1 MITMQE
7 AYIVAYG
14 RSAAAKAK
22 QGALFH
28 ERPDDVAAK
37 VLQGVLKRI
46 DGKFNK
52 NMIEDVIVGTA
63 FPEGLQG
70 QNIART
76 IALRTGLSDTVPGQT
91 VNRYC
96 SSGLQT
102 IAIAANQIMAGQ
114 GDILVAGGVE
124 LMSAVPM
131 GGNEP
136 TNNPTLQ
143 YDDIGASYPM
153 GLTAENVASQFDVS
167 REDQDAYAVRSHQR
181 AYDAQR
187 DGRFKNEII
196 PIQVN
201 SVEYTNAGPK
211 VHTNIFDQD
220 EFIRPD
226 TTMEALA
233 KLRTVFKADGTV
245 TAGTSAPLSDGAGF
259 VVLMSGDKV
268 KELGVTPIARFVGY
282 KAVGVDPKIMGIG
295 PAYAIPEVLSLSN
308 LSVEDIDLIELNEAF
323 ASQTIASIKE
333 VGLDI
338 SRTNVNG
345 GAIAL
350 GHPLGATGAMLTAR
364 LLNEMGRRP
373 DSRYGMVTMCI
384 GVGMGAAA
392 IFEYV
397 RQNG

>member
-187 DGRFKNEII
+187 DGRFKDEII

-201 SVEYTNAGPK
+201 SVEYTNVGPK

-345 GAIAL
+345 GAITL

-397 RQNG
+397 R

>member
-1 MITMQE
+1 MQE

-76 IALRTGLSDTVPGQT
+76 IALRAGLSDTVPGQT

-187 DGRFKNEII
+187 DGRFKDEII
-196 PIQVN
+196 PIRVN

-373 DSRYGMVTMCI
+373 DSRYGMFTMCI

-397 RQNG
+397 R

>member
-1 MITMQE
+1 MQE

-76 IALRTGLSDTVPGQT
+76 IALRVGLSDTVPGQT

-187 DGRFKNEII
+187 DGRFKDEII
-196 PIQVN
+196 PIRVN

-397 RQNG
+397 R

>member
-153 GLTAENVASQFDVS
+153 GLTAENIASQFDIS

-187 DGRFKNEII
+187 DGRFKDEII

-308 LSVEDIDLIELNEAF
+308 LSLEDIDLIELNEAF

-397 RQNG
+397 R

>member
-1 MITMQE
+1 MQE

-76 IALRTGLSDTVPGQT
+76 IALLTGLSDTVPGQT

-187 DGRFKNEII
+187 DGRFKDEII
-196 PIQVN
+196 PIRVN

-338 SRTNVNG
+338 SRTNVNS

-397 RQNG
+397 R

>member
-167 REDQDAYAVRSHQR
+167 SEDQDAYAVRSHQR
-181 AYDAQR
+181 AYDTQL
-187 DGRFKNEII
+187 DGRFKDEII

-226 TTMEALA
+226 TTIEALA

-397 RQNG
+397 R

>member
-181 AYDAQR
+181 TYDAQR
-187 DGRFKNEII
+187 DGRFKDEII

-201 SVEYTNAGPK
+201 SVEYTNVGPK

-397 RQNG
+397 R

>member
-76 IALRTGLSDTVPGQT
+76 IALRAGLSDTVPGQT

-187 DGRFKNEII
+187 DGRFNDEII

-373 DSRYGMVTMCI
+373 DNRYGMVTMCI

-397 RQNG
+397 R

>member
-1 MITMQE
+1 MQE

-76 IALRTGLSDTVPGQT
+76 IALLTGLSDTVPGQT

-187 DGRFKNEII
+187 DGRFKDEII
-196 PIQVN
+196 PIRVN

-226 TTMEALA
+226 TTMEVLA

-397 RQNG
+397 R

>member
-1 MITMQE
+1 MQE

-114 GDILVAGGVE
+114 GDMLVAGGVE

-187 DGRFKNEII
+187 HGRFKDEII

-268 KELGVTPIARFVGY
+268 KELDVTPIARFVGY

-397 RQNG
+397 R

>member
-1 MITMQE
+1 MQE

-153 GLTAENVASQFDVS
+153 GLTAENIASQFDVS

-187 DGRFKNEII
+187 DGRFKDEII

-259 VVLMSGDKV
+259 VVLMSGGKV

-397 RQNG
+397 R

>member
-1 MITMQE
+1 MQE

-76 IALRTGLSDTVPGQT
+76 IALLTGLSDTVPGQT

-181 AYDAQR
+181 AYEAQR
-187 DGRFKNEII
+187 DGRFNDEII

-201 SVEYTNAGPK
+201 SFEYTNAGPK

-397 RQNG
+397 R

>member
-153 GLTAENVASQFDVS
+153 GLTAENIASQFDVS

-181 AYDAQR
+181 AYDEQR
-187 DGRFKNEII
+187 DGRFKDEII

-397 RQNG
+397 R

>member
-1 MITMQE
+1 MQE

-76 IALRTGLSDTVPGQT
+76 IALRAGLSDTVPGQT

-187 DGRFKNEII
+187 DGRFKDEII

-268 KELGVTPIARFVGY
+268 KELGVTPIARFVGF

-323 ASQTIASIKE
+323 ASQTIAAIKE

-397 RQNG
+397 R

>member
-1 MITMQE
+1 MQE

-181 AYDAQR
+181 AYDAQL
-187 DGRFKNEII
+187 DGRFKDEII

-226 TTMEALA
+226 TTIEALA

-345 GAIAL
+345 GAIDL

-397 RQNG
+397 R

>member
-1 MITMQE
+1 MQE

-102 IAIAANQIMAGQ
+102 IAIAANQIMTGQ

-167 REDQDAYAVRSHQR
+167 LEDQDAYAVRSHQR

-187 DGRFKNEII
+187 DGRFNDEII

-226 TTMEALA
+226 TTMDALA

-295 PAYAIPEVLSLSN
+295 PAYAIPEVLSLTN

-397 RQNG
+397 R

>member
-1 MITMQE
+1 MQE

-187 DGRFKNEII
+187 DGRFKDEII

-211 VHTNIFDQD
+211 VHTNTFDHD

-259 VVLMSGDKV
+259 VVLMSGDKA

-308 LSVEDIDLIELNEAF
+308 LSIEDIDLIELNEAF
-323 ASQTIASIKE
+323 TSQTIASIKE

-397 RQNG
+397 R

>member
-14 RSAAAKAK
+14 RSVAAKAK

-187 DGRFKNEII
+187 DGRFKDEII

-282 KAVGVDPKIMGIG
+282 KAVGVNPKIMGIG

-397 RQNG
+397 R

>member
-1 MITMQE
+1 MQE

-76 IALRTGLSDTVPGQT
+76 IALLTGLSDTVPGQT

-181 AYDAQR
+181 AYEAQR
-187 DGRFKNEII
+187 DGRFNDEII

-333 VGLDI
+333 VGLEI

-397 RQNG
+397 R

>member
-76 IALRTGLSDTVPGQT
+76 IALLTGLSDTVPGQT

-181 AYDAQR
+181 AYEAQR
-187 DGRFKNEII
+187 DGRFNDEII

-201 SVEYTNAGPK
+201 SFEYTNAGPK

-397 RQNG
+397 R

>member
-1 MITMQE
+1 MQE

-76 IALRTGLSDTVPGQT
+76 IALRAGLSDTVPGQT

-187 DGRFKNEII
+187 DGRFKDEII
-196 PIQVN
+196 PIRVN

-373 DSRYGMVTMCI
+373 DSRYGMVTMCDVLSRVNYKRI
-384 GVGMGAAA
+384 
-392 IFEYV
+392 I
-397 RQNG
+397 

>member
-1 MITMQE
+1 MQE

-153 GLTAENVASQFDVS
+153 GLTAGNIASQFDVS

-187 DGRFKNEII
+187 DGRFKDEII

-397 RQNG
+397 R

>member
-1 MITMQE
+1 MQE

-76 IALRTGLSDTVPGQT
+76 IALRAGLSDTVPGQT

-187 DGRFKNEII
+187 DGRFKDEII
-196 PIQVN
+196 PIRVN

-364 LLNEMGRRP
+364 LLNEMGRCP

-397 RQNG
+397 R

>member
-76 IALRTGLSDTVPGQT
+76 IALLTGLSDTVPGQT

-181 AYDAQR
+181 AYEAQR
-187 DGRFKNEII
+187 DGRFNDEII

-259 VVLMSGDKV
+259 VVLMSGDKM

-397 RQNG
+397 R

>member
-167 REDQDAYAVRSHQR
+167 REDQDAYTVRSHQR
-181 AYDAQR
+181 AFDAQR
-187 DGRFKNEII
+187 DGRFKDEII

-397 RQNG
+397 R

>member
-1 MITMQE
+1 MQE

-76 IALRTGLSDTVPGQT
+76 IALLTGLSYTVPGQT

-181 AYDAQR
+181 AYEAQR
-187 DGRFKNEII
+187 DGRFNDEII

-397 RQNG
+397 R